1 MDSKKLAQLIK
12 LVVEQEIKK
21 QLPKMIKEEVSKL
34 LNETATPKPKKDI
47 LEEVDPFELATLLL
61 EKDRTTATTTIK
73 EEVRQVQPVKQL
85 SRNATINEILN
96 QTKPFTAAQRS
107 AGQVGGG
114 SSILDNYQMEQ
125 PINESYTNS
134 HIPNYMDAEPDID
147 ETISYGGG
155 AQGGIETMRTQM
167 ASKMGYGDMGSSGV
181 KKGGLGVTTG
191 LAGLDRILNRDNSE
205 LVKRFKK

>member
-34 LNETATPKPKKDI
+34 LNETTKPTPKKKDV
-47 LEEVDPFELATLLL
+47 LEDVDPFELANQLLD
-61 EKDRTTATTTIK
+61 KGRTERPIQQ
-73 EEVRQVQPVKQL
+73 ESVQPKRQFTK
-85 SRNATINEILN
+85 NQTINDILN
-96 QTKPFTAAQRS
+96 QTQPFTAAQRT
-107 AGQVGGG
+107 AGPVGGG
-114 SSILDNYQMEQ
+114 VSVLDNFQSEQ
-125 PINESYTNS
+125 PLNEGYSNS

-147 ETISYGGG
+147 ETISYNAGAYGGVNS
-155 AQGGIETMRTQM
+155 MRAQM
-167 ASKMGYGDMGSSGV
+167 AEKMGYGDVSRGV
-181 KKGGLGVTTG
+181 SKGGLGVTTG

>member
-34 LNETATPKPKKDI
+34 LNETTIPKPKKDI

-61 EKDRTTATTTIK
+61 EKDRTTTTIK
-73 EEVRQVQPVKQL
+73 EEVRQVQPIKQL
-85 SRNATINEILN
+85 SRNSTINEILN
-96 QTKPFTAAQRS
+96 QTKPFTSAQRN

-125 PINESYTNS
+125 PINEGYSNS

-147 ETISYGGG
+147 KTISYGSG
-155 AQGGIETMRTQM
+155 AQGGIETMRSQM
-167 ASKMGYGDMGSSGV
+167 ASKMGYGDMGGSGI
-181 KKGGLGVTTG
+181 KKSGLGVTTG

>member
-34 LNETATPKPKKDI
+34 LNETTTPKPKKDI

-61 EKDRTTATTTIK
+61 EKDRTTTTNIK

-85 SRNATINEILN
+85 SRNSTINEILN
-96 QTKPFTAAQRS
+96 QTIPFTSAQRS

-114 SSILDNYQMEQ
+114 SSILDNYQVEQ
-125 PINESYTNS
+125 PINEGYSNS

-155 AQGGIETMRTQM
+155 AQGGIETMRSQM
-167 ASKMGYGDMGSSGV
+167 ASKMGYGDMGGSGI

>member
-61 EKDRTTATTTIK
+61 EKDRTTTTIK
-73 EEVRQVQPVKQL
+73 EEVRQVQPMKQL
-85 SRNATINEILN
+85 SKNATINEILN

-125 PINESYTNS
+125 PINEGYTNS
-134 HIPNYMDAEPDID
+134 HIPNYMDAEADID

-155 AQGGIETMRTQM
+155 AQGGIETMRSQM
-167 ASKMGYGDMGSSGV
+167 ASKVGYGNMGGSGI

>member
-21 QLPKMIKEEVSKL
+21 QLPKIIKEEVSKL
-34 LNETATPKPKKDI
+34 LNETTTPKPKKDI

-61 EKDRTTATTTIK
+61 EKDRTTIK
-73 EEVRQVQPVKQL
+73 EEVKPVQPIKQL
-85 SRNATINEILN
+85 SKNATINEILN

-114 SSILDNYQMEQ
+114 SSILDNYQIEQ
-125 PINESYTNS
+125 PINEGSTNS

-147 ETISYGGG
+147 ETISYSGG
-155 AQGGIETMRTQM
+155 AGGGIETMRSQM
-167 ASKMGYGDMGSSGV
+167 AAKMGYGDMGGSGI

>member
-34 LNETATPKPKKDI
+34 LNETTTSKPKKDI

-61 EKDRTTATTTIK
+61 EKDRTTTPAIK
-73 EEVRQVQPVKQL
+73 EEVRQVQPIKQL
-85 SRNATINEILN
+85 SRNSTINEILN
-96 QTKPFTAAQRS
+96 QTKPFTAAQRN

-125 PINESYTNS
+125 PINEGYSNS

-155 AQGGIETMRTQM
+155 AQGGIETMRSQM
-167 ASKMGYGDMGSSGV
+167 VSKMGYGDMGGSGV
-181 KKGGLGVTTG
+181 KKSGLGVTTG

>member
-34 LNETATPKPKKDI
+34 LNETAKPTPKKKDI
-47 LEEVDPFELATLLL
+47 LEDVDPFELANQLL
-61 EKDRTTATTTIK
+61 DK
-73 EEVRQVQPVKQL
+73 ERVQTPKIQQESVQPKRQF
-85 SRNATINEILN
+85 SKNQTINDILN
-96 QTKPFTAAQRS
+96 QTKPFTSAQRTE
-107 AGQVGGG
+107 GPVGGG
-114 SSILDNYQMEQ
+114 ASILDNFQQ
-125 PINESYTNS
+125 PMNEGYSNS

-147 ETISYGGG
+147 ETMSFGGG
-155 AQGGIETMRTQM
+155 ALGGVESMRAQM
-167 ASKMGYGDMGSSGV
+167 AAKMGYGDMNVGGGNR
-181 KKGGLGVTTG
+181 GGLGVQTG

>member
-1 MDSKKLAQLIK
+1 
-12 LVVEQEIKK
+12 
-21 QLPKMIKEEVSKL
+21 MIKEQVSKL

-85 SRNATINEILN
+85 SRNSTINEILN

-155 AQGGIETMRTQM
+155 AQGGIEAMRTQM

>member
-34 LNETATPKPKKDI
+34 LNEAPAPKPKKDI

-61 EKDRTTATTTIK
+61 EKDRTTATTIK
-73 EEVRQVQPVKQL
+73 EEVRQVQPTKQL
-85 SRNATINEILN
+85 SRNSTINEILN

-114 SSILDNYQMEQ
+114 SSILDNYQIEQ
-125 PINESYTNS
+125 PINEGYSNS
-134 HIPNYMDAEPDID
+134 HIPNYMEAEPDID

-155 AQGGIETMRTQM
+155 AQGGIETMRSQM
-167 ASKMGYGDMGSSGV
+167 ASKVGYGDMGGSGI

>member
-34 LNETATPKPKKDI
+34 LNETSAPKPKKDI

-61 EKDRTTATTTIK
+61 EKDRTTTTTIK
-73 EEVRQVQPVKQL
+73 EEVRQVQPTKQL
-85 SRNATINEILN
+85 SRNSTINEILN
-96 QTKPFTAAQRS
+96 QTQPFTAAQRS

-114 SSILDNYQMEQ
+114 SSILDNFQMEQ
-125 PINESYTNS
+125 PINEGYTNS
-134 HIPNYMDAEPDID
+134 HIPNYMDAESDID

-155 AQGGIETMRTQM
+155 AQGGINAIRSQM
-167 ASKMGYGDMGSSGV
+167 ASKMGYGDMGGSGA

>member
-34 LNETATPKPKKDI
+34 LNENTKPIPKAKDI
-47 LEEVDPFELATLLL
+47 LEDIDPFELANQLLDK
-61 EKDRTTATTTIK
+61 ERVQTPTIQQ
-73 EEVRQVQPVKQL
+73 ESVQPKRQFTKNQTL
-85 SRNATINEILN
+85 NDILN
-96 QTKPFTAAQRS
+96 QTQPFSAAQRT
-107 AGQVGGG
+107 AGPSGGG
-114 SSILDNYQMEQ
+114 ASVLDNFQTQQ
-125 PINESYTNS
+125 PIQEGYTNS

-147 ETISYGGG
+147 TTMSFGGG
-155 AQGGIETMRTQM
+155 AMGGVESMRAQM
-167 ASKMGYGDMGSSGV
+167 AAKMGYGDMNVGGN
-181 KKGGLGVTTG
+181 KGGLGVTTG

>member
-34 LNETATPKPKKDI
+34 LNEAPAPKPKKDI

-61 EKDRTTATTTIK
+61 EKDRTKTTTIK
-73 EEVRQVQPVKQL
+73 EEVRQVQPIKQL
-85 SRNATINEILN
+85 SRNSTINEILN

-107 AGQVGGG
+107 AGQVGSG

-125 PINESYTNS
+125 PINEGYANS

-155 AQGGIETMRTQM
+155 AQGGIETMRSQM
-167 ASKMGYGDMGSSGV
+167 ASKVGYGDMGGSGI

>member
-21 QLPKMIKEEVSKL
+21 QLPKMIKEEVGKL
-34 LNETATPKPKKDI
+34 LNETPTPKPKKDI

-61 EKDRTTATTTIK
+61 EKDRTTTTIK

-85 SRNATINEILN
+85 SRNSTINEILN

-125 PINESYTNS
+125 PINESYSNS
-134 HIPNYMDAEPDID
+134 HIPNYMDAESDID
-147 ETISYGGG
+147 ETISYSGG
-155 AQGGIETMRTQM
+155 AGGGIETMRSQM
-167 ASKMGYGDMGSSGV
+167 ASKMGYGNAGGNGSR
-181 KKGGLGVTTG
+181 KGGLGVTTG

>member
-34 LNETATPKPKKDI
+34 LNETTTPTPKKKDI
-47 LEEVDPFELATLLL
+47 LEDVDPFELANQLL
-61 EKDRTTATTTIK
+61 DK
-73 EEVRQVQPVKQL
+73 ERVQPAIQRESVQPKKQFTKNQTL
-85 SRNATINEILN
+85 NDILN
-96 QTKPFTAAQRS
+96 QTQPFSAAQRT
-107 AGQVGGG
+107 AGPVGGG
-114 SSILDNYQMEQ
+114 TSVLDNFQSE
-125 PINESYTNS
+125 PINEGYVNS

-147 ETISYGGG
+147 NTISYGGN
-155 AQGGIETMRTQM
+155 ALGGVESMRAQM
-167 ASKMGYGDMGSSGV
+167 AAKMGYGDMGGV
-181 KKGGLGVTTG
+181 PSKGGLGVSTG

>member
-34 LNETATPKPKKDI
+34 LNETSALKPKKDI

-61 EKDRTTATTTIK
+61 EKDRTTPTSIK
-73 EEVRQVQPVKQL
+73 EEVRQVQPTKQL
-85 SRNATINEILN
+85 SRNSTINEILN

-125 PINESYTNS
+125 PINEGYSNS

-155 AQGGIETMRTQM
+155 AQGGIETMRSQM
-167 ASKMGYGDMGSSGV
+167 ASKMGYGDMGGSGV

>member
-61 EKDRTTATTTIK
+61 EKDRTTTTIK
-73 EEVRQVQPVKQL
+73 EEVRQVQPAKQL
-85 SRNATINEILN
+85 SRNSTINEILN

-125 PINESYTNS
+125 PINEGYSNS

-155 AQGGIETMRTQM
+155 AQGGIETMRSQM
-167 ASKMGYGDMGSSGV
+167 ASNMGNGSR
-181 KKGGLGVTTG
+181 KGGLGVTTG

>member
-34 LNETATPKPKKDI
+34 LNENTKPIPKAKDI
-47 LEEVDPFELATLLL
+47 LEDIDPFELANQLLDK
-61 EKDRTTATTTIK
+61 ERVQTPTIQK
-73 EEVRQVQPVKQL
+73 ESVQPKRQFTK
-85 SRNATINEILN
+85 NQTINDILN
-96 QTKPFTAAQRS
+96 QTQPFSAAQIT
-107 AGQVGGG
+107 AGPVGGG
-114 SSILDNYQMEQ
+114 SSVLDNFQTQQ
-125 PINESYTNS
+125 PISEGYSNS

-147 ETISYGGG
+147 TTMSFGGG
-155 AQGGIETMRTQM
+155 AMGGVESMRAQM
-167 ASKMGYGDMGSSGV
+167 AAKMGYGDMNVGGS
-181 KKGGLGVTTG
+181 KGGLGVTTG

>member
-21 QLPKMIKEEVSKL
+21 QLPKMIKEEVSRL
-34 LNETATPKPKKDI
+34 LNETAKPTPKKKDI
-47 LEEVDPFELATLLL
+47 LEDVDPFELANQLL
-61 EKDRTTATTTIK
+61 EKERVQKPTIQR
-73 EEVRQVQPVKQL
+73 ESVQPKKQF
-85 SRNATINEILN
+85 SKNQTINDILN
-96 QTKPFTAAQRS
+96 QTQPFTAAQRS

-114 SSILDNYQMEQ
+114 SSVLDSFQIEE
-125 PINESYTNS
+125 PINEGYANT

-147 ETISYGGG
+147 ETISYSGG
-155 AQGGIETMRTQM
+155 AIGGMESMRAQM
-167 ASKMGYGDMGSSGV
+167 AAKMGYGDMSTGASR
-181 KKGGLGVTTG
+181 GGLGVSTG

>member
-34 LNETATPKPKKDI
+34 LNETPAPKPKKDI

-61 EKDRTTATTTIK
+61 EKDRTTTTIK

-85 SRNATINEILN
+85 SRNSTINEILN

-125 PINESYTNS
+125 PINEGYANS

-147 ETISYGGG
+147 ETISYRGG
-155 AQGGIETMRTQM
+155 AQGGIETMRSQM
-167 ASKMGYGDMGSSGV
+167 ASKMGYGDMGGSGI

-205 LVKRFKK
+205 LVKMFKK

>member
-34 LNETATPKPKKDI
+34 LNETATPKPKKGI

-61 EKDRTTATTTIK
+61 EKDRTTATTIK
-73 EEVRQVQPVKQL
+73 EEVKPVQPAKQL

-155 AQGGIETMRTQM
+155 AQGGIEAMRTQM

>member
-1 MDSKKLAQLIK
+1 
-12 LVVEQEIKK
+12 
-21 QLPKMIKEEVSKL
+21 MIKEEVSKL

-61 EKDRTTATTTIK
+61 EKDRTTATTIK
-73 EEVRQVQPVKQL
+73 EEVRQVQPTKQL
-85 SRNATINEILN
+85 SRNSTINEILN

-125 PINESYTNS
+125 PINEGYANS

-155 AQGGIETMRTQM
+155 AQGGIETMRSQM
-167 ASKMGYGDMGSSGV
+167 ASKVGYGNMGGSGI

>member
-34 LNETATPKPKKDI
+34 LNETAKPTPKKKDI
-47 LEEVDPFELATLLL
+47 LEDVDPFELANQLL
-61 EKDRTTATTTIK
+61 DK
-73 EEVRQVQPVKQL
+73 ERVEPKIQKESVQPKRQFTKNQTL
-85 SRNATINEILN
+85 NDILN
-96 QTKPFTAAQRS
+96 QTQPFTSAQRS

-114 SSILDNYQMEQ
+114 SSVLDNFQSDEL
-125 PINESYTNS
+125 NEGYSNS

-147 ETISYGGG
+147 ETISYSGNALGGV
-155 AQGGIETMRTQM
+155 QSMRTQM
-167 ASKMGYGDMGSSGV
+167 AAKMGYGDMGGAPT
-181 KKGGLGVTTG
+181 KGGLGVSTG

>member
-34 LNETATPKPKKDI
+34 LNETPAPKPKKDI

-61 EKDRTTATTTIK
+61 EKDRTTTTIK

-85 SRNATINEILN
+85 SRNSTINEILN

-125 PINESYTNS
+125 PINEGYANS

-147 ETISYGGG
+147 ETISYRGG
-155 AQGGIETMRTQM
+155 AQGGIETMRSQM
-167 ASKMGYGDMGSSGV
+167 ASKMGYGDMGGSGI

>member
-34 LNETATPKPKKDI
+34 LNENTKPIPKAKDI
-47 LEEVDPFELATLLL
+47 LEDIDPFELANQLLDK
-61 EKDRTTATTTIK
+61 ERGQTPTIQK
-73 EEVRQVQPVKQL
+73 ESVQPKRQFTKNQTL
-85 SRNATINEILN
+85 NDILN
-96 QTKPFTAAQRS
+96 QTQPFSAAQRT
-107 AGQVGGG
+107 AGPSGGG
-114 SSILDNYQMEQ
+114 ASVLDNFQTQQ
-125 PINESYTNS
+125 PIQEGYSNS

-147 ETISYGGG
+147 TTMSFGGG
-155 AQGGIETMRTQM
+155 AMGGVESMRAQM
-167 ASKMGYGDMGSSGV
+167 AAKMGYGDMNVGGS
-181 KKGGLGVTTG
+181 KGGLGVTTG

>member
-34 LNETATPKPKKDI
+34 LNETPAPKPKKDI

-61 EKDRTTATTTIK
+61 EKDRTTTTIK
-73 EEVRQVQPVKQL
+73 EEVRKVQPVKQL
-85 SRNATINEILN
+85 SRNSTINEILN

-125 PINESYTNS
+125 PINEGYANS
-134 HIPNYMDAEPDID
+134 HIPNYMNAEPDID

-155 AQGGIETMRTQM
+155 AQGGIETMRSQM
-167 ASKMGYGDMGSSGV
+167 ASKMGYGDMGGSGI

>member
-34 LNETATPKPKKDI
+34 LNETSAPKPKKDI

-61 EKDRTTATTTIK
+61 EKDRTTTTTIK

-85 SRNATINEILN
+85 SRNSTINEILN

-125 PINESYTNS
+125 PINESYSNS

-155 AQGGIETMRTQM
+155 AQGGIETMRSQM
-167 ASKMGYGDMGSSGV
+167 ASKMGYGDMGGSGI

>member
-34 LNETATPKPKKDI
+34 LNETTIPKPKKDI

-61 EKDRTTATTTIK
+61 EKDRTTTPTIK
-73 EEVRQVQPVKQL
+73 EEVRQVQPIKQL
-85 SRNATINEILN
+85 SKNSTINEILN
-96 QTKPFTAAQRS
+96 QTKPFTAAQRN

-125 PINESYTNS
+125 PINEGYTNS

-155 AQGGIETMRTQM
+155 AQGGIETMRSQM
-167 ASKMGYGDMGSSGV
+167 ASKMGYGDMGGSGI

>member
-34 LNETATPKPKKDI
+34 LNENTKPIPKAKDI
-47 LEEVDPFELATLLL
+47 LEDIDPFELANQLLDK
-61 EKDRTTATTTIK
+61 ERVQTPTIQK
-73 EEVRQVQPVKQL
+73 ESVQPKRQFTKNQTL
-85 SRNATINEILN
+85 NDILN
-96 QTKPFTAAQRS
+96 QTQPFSAAQRT
-107 AGQVGGG
+107 AGPSGGG
-114 SSILDNYQMEQ
+114 ASVLDNFQTQQ
-125 PINESYTNS
+125 PIQEGYSNS

-147 ETISYGGG
+147 TTMSFGGG
-155 AQGGIETMRTQM
+155 AMGGVESMRAQM
-167 ASKMGYGDMGSSGV
+167 AAKMGYGDMNVGGS
-181 KKGGLGVTTG
+181 KGGLGVTTG

>member
-61 EKDRTTATTTIK
+61 EKDRTTATTIK
-73 EEVRQVQPVKQL
+73 EEVRQVQPTKQL
-85 SRNATINEILN
+85 SRNSTINEILN

-107 AGQVGGG
+107 TGQVGGG

-125 PINESYTNS
+125 PINEGYVNS

-155 AQGGIETMRTQM
+155 AQGGIETMRSQM
-167 ASKMGYGDMGSSGV
+167 ASKVGYGNMGGSGI